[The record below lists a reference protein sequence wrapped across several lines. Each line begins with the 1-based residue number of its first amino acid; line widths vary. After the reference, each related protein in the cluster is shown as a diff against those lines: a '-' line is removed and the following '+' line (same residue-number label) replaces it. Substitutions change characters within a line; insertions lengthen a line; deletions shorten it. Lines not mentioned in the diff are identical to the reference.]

1 MMSENSPR
9 ARTVKEMRAAASAPS
24 PTSRAATMP
33 AAVFNTNDK
42 TPYATI
48 HAALTASPGSA

>member
-9 ARTVKEMRAAASAPS
+9 ASTVKEMRAAASAPS
-24 PTSRAATMP
+24 PTSRAAMMP

-42 TPYATI
+42 STAAATI
-48 HAALTASPGSA
+48 HAALTA